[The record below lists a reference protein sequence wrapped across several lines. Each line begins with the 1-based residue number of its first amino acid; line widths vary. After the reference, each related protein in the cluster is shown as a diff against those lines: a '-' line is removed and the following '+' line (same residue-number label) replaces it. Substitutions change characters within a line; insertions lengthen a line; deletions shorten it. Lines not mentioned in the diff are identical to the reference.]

1 MTIMRYYEELTHNL
15 FATRKKMRNDDLLF
29 PTEKVEANRYL
40 KAEREAR
47 MWMEEC
53 GKAKGDIQ
61 EIAAELQTV
70 K

>member
-1 MTIMRYYEELTHNL
+1 
-15 FATRKKMRNDDLLF
+15 MRNDDLLF